1 MKPSNEASPLPPALL
16 GTSSRRR
23 VFMRRARVRLNIAL
37 TAMGPRVR
45 RSLDVTLS
53 AMALAALTPLFIFV
67 AIAIKLQDRG
77 PIVFKQERIG
87 RGGKRFMLFKFR
99 TMVHGA
105 DAMKSALAQMNPDAM
120 SGVRFKLTKD
130 PRVTKIGRILR
141 RFSIDE
147 MPQIYNVLRGD
158 MTLVGPAAAGV
169 ARGGAVLTEGA
180 ATTRSDAGAHV
191 PVADRRAQRPDV
203 RAAGGPRPRVHRQ
216 GEGQRRSGHR
226 GEDRSGGAVGTRGVL
241 SARSL
246 WGESGRADFIR

>member
-130 PRVTKIGRILR
+130 TRVTKIGRILR

-158 MTLVGPAAAGV
+158 MTLVGPRPPVWREV
-169 ARGGAVLTEGA
+169 ALYSPKALRRLEVTPGLTCLWQIGGRSDLTFEQQVDLDLEYIDKVKAKEEVAIVVKTVPAVL
-180 ATTRSDAGAHV
+180 
-191 PVADRRAQRPDV
+191 
-203 RAAGGPRPRVHRQ
+203 
-216 GEGQRRSGHR
+216 
-226 GEDRSGGAVGTRGVL
+226 
-241 SARSL
+241 
-246 WGESGRADFIR
+246 SGRGAY